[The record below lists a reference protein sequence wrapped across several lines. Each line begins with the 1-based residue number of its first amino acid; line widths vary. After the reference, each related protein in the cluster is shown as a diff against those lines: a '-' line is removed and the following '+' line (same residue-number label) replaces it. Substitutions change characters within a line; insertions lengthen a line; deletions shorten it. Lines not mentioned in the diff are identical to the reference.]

1 MIIDNSKVLIKGI
14 SLEDIEDLR
23 VWKNK
28 YRNFFF
34 HKEKISSDQQLE
46 WYNKSYL
53 NNNETKIFKI
63 SYDQESVGCIGVYFR
78 NDHIEIYN
86 VILGND
92 NYKSSGLMTLLFEY
106 IYEKYQSTIF
116 VKVLNINPALGWY
129 RKNGFFDV
137 KINDEF
143 TLLKLEI

>member
-1 MIIDNSKVLIKGI
+1 
-14 SLEDIEDLR
+14 
-23 VWKNK
+23 
-28 YRNFFF
+28 
-34 HKEKISSDQQLE
+34 
-46 WYNKSYL
+46 
-53 NNNETKIFKI
+53 
-63 SYDQESVGCIGVYFR
+63 VGCIGVYFR